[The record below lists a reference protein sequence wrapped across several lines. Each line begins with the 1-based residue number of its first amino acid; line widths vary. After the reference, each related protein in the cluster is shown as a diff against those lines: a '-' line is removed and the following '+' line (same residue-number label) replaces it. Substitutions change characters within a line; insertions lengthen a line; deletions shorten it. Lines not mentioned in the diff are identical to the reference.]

1 MAAPVADL
9 GGLEPL
15 AILDQV
21 VFAVAG
27 VVIAV
32 AGVTTTLLAQWAM
45 GDSWRIGVAEG
56 ERTDLVTSGA
66 FQIVRNPIFTAMSI
80 TSVGLTLM
88 VPNAVAITG
97 LGALLIALQLQVRVV
112 EVPSR
117 CARKV
122 RRISCVSR
130 SPG

>member
-1 MAAPVADL
+1 MADL